1 MQNKKLDNLQ
11 DDILFLVTFTAS
23 ESLEQSKKR
32 LTDYDIKF

>member
-11 DDILFLVTFTAS
+11 YDILFIVNFTAY